1 MDLSFDWREALFF
14 TISPLEIVVRG
25 TVMYWA
31 LFLMF
36 RFVVRRDIGS
46 LGIADLL
53 VVVIVADAAQ
63 NGMAGKGEGVADA
76 MLLVATLIAW
86 NRLID
91 LLAYHFPTFQR
102 FAEARKILLV
112 RDGTKL
118 AENMRRESITD
129 DELEAKYREQG
140 VEKLEEIKA
149 LYLEADGKVSVI
161 KKKS

>member
-36 RFVVRRDIGS
+36 RFLVRRDIGS

-91 LLAYHFPTFQR
+91 LLAYHFPTFRR

-118 AENMRRESITD
+118 DENLRRESITD
-129 DELEAKYREQG
+129 EELEAKYREQG
-140 VEKLEEIKA
+140 VEKLEQIKA

-161 KKKS
+161 KKK

>member
-14 TISPLEIVVRG
+14 TLSPLEIVVRG

-36 RFVVRRDIGS
+36 RFLVRRDIGS

-76 MLLVATLIAW
+76 ILLVATLIAW

-91 LLAYHFPTFQR
+91 LLAYHFPAFQR

-118 AENMRRESITD
+118 RENMRRESITD
-129 DELEAKYREQG
+129 DELEAKYREEG
-140 VEKLEEIKA
+140 VERIEEIKA

-161 KKKS
+161 KKK

>member
-1 MDLSFDWREALFF
+1 MDFSFDWREALFF
-14 TISPLEIVVRG
+14 SISPLEIIFRG

-31 LFLMF
+31 LFLLF

-53 VVVIVADAAQ
+53 VIVIVADAAQ
-63 NGMAGKGEGVADA
+63 NGMAGDGESVSDA
-76 MLLVATLIAW
+76 VLLVITLVAW

-102 FAEARKILLV
+102 FAEAKRVMLV
-112 RDGTKL
+112 RDGAKL
-118 AENMRRESITD
+118 QENMRRESITD

-140 VEKLEEIKA
+140 VESLDEVKA
-149 LYLEADGKVSVI
+149 LYMEADGKVSVI
-161 KKKS
+161 KKK